1 MGIRITRNWELG
13 TRNSKKKESLPIMKA
28 FATENI
34 RNLAVIGHGDA
45 GKTQLVSSM
54 LYVAGSATR
63 WGKVD
68 EGTTITDYDE
78 DSIERK
84 VSLNNNF
91 AHAEYQDTKINF
103 IDTPGY
109 AAFVSHARPALRVAD
124 CALVV
129 VDGVHGIEVQTEK
142 TWQYANEF
150 LLPRFM
156 VINKIDKEHAD
167 FGHALETA
175 ADSFARSIVPFT
187 LPIGREGSFRG
198 VIDVVHQK
206 AYEFDDN
213 GKAKAIGIPS
223 EEKALLD
230 STRERLIEI
239 VAESDDALME
249 KYFAEGTLPEEDI
262 IPNLARAIAAS
273 KLCPV
278 YAASATTL
286 VGLQILLDHLVEFAP
301 NPATHEMEYG
311 FADNEMT
318 GDRINRK
325 YNNDEPFSAY
335 VFRTIADPFAGR
347 INVMKV
353 VSGKIT
359 HDANVRNTSRDT
371 DERLGALHVIS
382 GKTLDKVD
390 SAATGD
396 IIAVVKLKD
405 TQTGD
410 TLSDKAKPIVY
421 PKVEYPEAAIAFAIE
436 PKSRADED
444 KISGALHKILEED
457 PSLHFERDPQ
467 TNEFILSGSG
477 QLHIETVVKKLEN
490 RYHVEVTLHPPKV
503 PYKETIT
510 QQAEVQG
517 RHKKQSGGR
526 GQFGDCKV
534 IFEPLERGGGF
545 EWVDK
550 IFGGSVPQNF
560 RPAIEKGIIEAA
572 ASGAVA
578 GYPLVDF
585 KVTLIDG
592 SFHAVD
598 SDEHSFRAAGRKAF
612 RAAMEKVK
620 PTLLEPIMD
629 VEVFTPQ
636 EVSGDIMGD
645 LNSRRGRVGGMEV
658 RGKQQVIKAKV
669 PLAEMLDY
677 QSKLNS
683 VTQAR
688 GSYHMQFSHYDPLP
702 GNLAQKVIDEAVA
715 AGRVRAHDD
724 DE

>member
-1 MGIRITRNWELG
+1 
-13 TRNSKKKESLPIMKA
+13 MKA
-28 FATENI
+28 FSTENI

-45 GKTQLVSSM
+45 GKTQLVSS
-54 LYVAGSATR
+54 LLHVAGTSHR

-78 DSIERK
+78 DSIARK
-84 VSLNNNF
+84 VSLNNNL
-91 AHAEYQDTKINF
+91 AHTEHKDTKINL

-156 VINKIDKEHAD
+156 AVNKLDKEHAD
-167 FGHALETA
+167 FGHAIETA
-175 ADSFARSIVPFT
+175 ASSFARSIVPFT
-187 LPIGREGSFRG
+187 LPIGTEANFRG
-198 VIDVVHQK
+198 VVDVVHQK
-206 AYEFDDN
+206 AYEFDEH
-213 GKAKAIGIPS
+213 GKAKEIPLP
-223 EEKALLD
+223 EEGRD
-230 STRERLIEI
+230 IFERTRERLIEI

-249 KYFAEGTLPEEDI
+249 KYFADGTLPEEDI
-262 IPNLARAIAAS
+262 YPNLARAIANS

-278 YAASATTL
+278 YAVSSTNL
-286 VGLQILLDHLVEFAP
+286 VGLQILLDHIVEFAP
-301 NPATHEMEYG
+301 NPATHESESGYK
-311 FADNEMT
+311 DNDMA
-318 GDRINRK
+318 GDRIARK
-325 YNNDEPFSAY
+325 YSPDEPFSAY

-353 VSGKIT
+353 TSGKVT
-359 HDANVRNTSRDT
+359 SDATVYNSTRDT
-371 DERLGALHVIS
+371 MERLGALHVLE
-382 GKTLDKVD
+382 GKTLDKVPE
-390 SAATGD
+390 ATVGD
-396 IIAVVKLKD
+396 IIAVVKLRE

-410 TLSDKAKPIVY
+410 TLCDRANPIVY
-421 PKVEYPEAAIAFAIE
+421 PPVEYPEAAIAFAIE
-436 PKSRADED
+436 PKSRADEE
-444 KISGALHKILEED
+444 KISVALHKILEED
-457 PSLHFERDPQ
+457 PSLHFDRDPQ
-467 TNEFILSGSG
+467 TKEFILSGSG
-477 QLHIETVVKKLEN
+477 QLHIETVVDKLKN
-490 RYHVEVTLHPPKV
+490 RYHVEVALHPPKV

-510 QQAEVQG
+510 MQAEVQG

-534 IFEPLERGGGF
+534 IFEPLERGKGF

-550 IFGGSVPQNF
+550 IFGGAIPQNF
-560 RPAIEKGIIEAA
+560 RPAVEKGILEAA
-572 ASGAVA
+572 QAGAVA

-592 SFHAVD
+592 SYHTVD
-598 SDEHSFRAAGRKAF
+598 SDEHSFKAAGRKAY
-612 RAAMEKVK
+612 RAAMEKAK

-636 EVSGDIMGD
+636 EFSGDIMGD
-645 LNSRRGRVGGMEV
+645 LNSRRGRVSGMDM

-669 PLAEMLDY
+669 PLSEMLDY

-702 GNLAQKVIDEAVA
+702 HNLADKVIQEAVA
-715 AGRVRAHDD
+715 AGRVRAHEE

>member
-1 MGIRITRNWELG
+1 
-13 TRNSKKKESLPIMKA
+13 MKS

-45 GKTQLVSSM
+45 GKTQLVSS
-54 LYVAGSATR
+54 LLHVAGTSHR

-68 EGTTITDYDE
+68 EGTTITDYEE
-78 DSIERK
+78 DSIARK

-91 AHAEYQDTKINF
+91 AHAEYKDTKINF

-156 VINKIDKEHAD
+156 VINKLDKEHSD

-175 ADSFARSIVPFT
+175 TQSFARSIVPFT
-187 LPIGREGSFRG
+187 LPIGTEANFKG
-198 VIDVVHQK
+198 VVDVVHQK
-206 AYEFDDN
+206 AYEFDAD
-213 GKAKAIGIPS
+213 GKAKEIPMP
-223 EEKALLD
+223 EQGRDIFER
-230 STRERLIEI
+230 TRERLIEI

-249 KYFAEGTLPEEDI
+249 KYFAEGTLPEEDVY
-262 IPNLARAIAAS
+262 PNLAKAIAAS

-278 YAASATTL
+278 YAVSSANA
-286 VGLQILLDHLVEFAP
+286 VGLQILLDHIVEFAP
-301 NPATHEMEYG
+301 NPAVHEAEYG
-311 FADNEMT
+311 FANNDMS
-318 GDRINRK
+318 GDRISRK
-325 YNNDEPFSAY
+325 YSNDEPFSAY

-347 INVMKV
+347 INVFKV
-353 VSGKIT
+353 ISGRVAS
-359 HDANVRNTSRDT
+359 DATVQNSTRESA
-371 DERLGALHVIS
+371 ERLGALHYIQ
-382 GKTLDKVD
+382 GKTLDKVNE
-390 SAATGD
+390 ANTGD

-410 TLSDKAKPIVY
+410 TLTDKAKPIVY
-421 PKVEYPEAAIAFAIE
+421 PPVEYPEAAIAFAIE
-436 PKSRADED
+436 PKSRADEE
-444 KISGALHKILEED
+444 KISAALHKILEED
-457 PSLHFERDPQ
+457 PSLHFDRDPQ
-467 TNEFILSGSG
+467 TKEFILSGSG
-477 QLHIETVVKKLEN
+477 QLHIETVVDKLRN
-490 RYHVEVTLHPPKV
+490 RFHVEVTLHPPKV

-510 QQAEVQG
+510 QTVEVQG

-534 IFEPLERGGGF
+534 IFEPKGRGEGF

-550 IFGGSVPQNF
+550 IFGGAIPQNF
-560 RPAIEKGIIEAA
+560 RPAVEKGILEAA
-572 ASGAVA
+572 QAGAVA

-592 SFHAVD
+592 SYHTVD
-598 SDEHSFRAAGRKAF
+598 SDEHSFKAAGRKAY
-612 RAAMEKVK
+612 RAAMEKAK

-636 EVSGDIMGD
+636 EFSGDIMGD
-645 LNSRRGRVGGMEV
+645 LNSRRGRVSGMDM

-669 PLAEMLDY
+669 PLSEMLDY

-702 GNLAQKVIDEAVA
+702 HNLADKVIQEAVA
-715 AGRVRAHDD
+715 SGRVRAHD
-724 DE
+724 EEE

>member
-1 MGIRITRNWELG
+1 
-13 TRNSKKKESLPIMKA
+13 MKA

-45 GKTQLVSSM
+45 GKTQLVSS
-54 LYVAGSATR
+54 LLHVAGTQNR

-68 EGTTITDYDE
+68 EGTTVTDYDE

-91 AHAEYQDTKINF
+91 AHLEYKDTKINL

-109 AAFVSHARPALRVAD
+109 AAFVSHARPALRISD

-156 VINKIDKEHAD
+156 VINKLDKEHSD

-175 ADSFARSIVPFT
+175 TASFARSIVPFT
-187 LPIGREGSFRG
+187 LPIGAEGDFKG
-198 VIDVVHQK
+198 VVDVVHQK
-206 AYEFDDN
+206 AYEFDDD
-213 GKAKAIGIPS
+213 GKPKEIPIP
-223 EEKALLD
+223 EESQSLFET
-230 STRERLIEI
+230 TRERIIEL

-249 KYFAEGTLPEEDI
+249 KYFESGTLDEEDI
-262 IPNLARAIAAS
+262 YPNLAAAIGKS
-273 KLCPV
+273 RLCPV
-278 YAASATTL
+278 YAVSAING
-286 VGLQILLDHLVEFAP
+286 VGLSILLDHIVEFAP
-301 NPATHEMEYG
+301 DPAHHESEYG
-311 FADNEMT
+311 FTDNDMT
-318 GDRINRK
+318 GERITRK
-325 YNNDEPFSAY
+325 YSNDEPFSAY

-353 VSGKIT
+353 VSGKISS
-359 HDANVRNTSRDT
+359 DATVQNTTRDT
-371 DERLGALHVIS
+371 AERLGALHVIQ
-382 GKTLDKVD
+382 GKTLDKVNE
-390 SAATGD
+390 AATGD

-421 PKVEYPEAAIAFAIE
+421 PMVEYPEAAIAFAIE

-467 TNEFILSGSG
+467 TKEFILSGSG
-477 QLHIETVVKKLEN
+477 QLHIETVVKKLEQ
-490 RYHVEVTLHPPKV
+490 RYHVEVALHPPKV

-510 QQAEVQG
+510 QQVEVQG

-534 IFEPLERGGGF
+534 IFEPLGRGAGF

-572 ASGAVA
+572 QGGAVA

-612 RAAMEKVK
+612 RAAMEKAR

-669 PLAEMLDY
+669 PLSEMLDY

-702 GNLAQKVIDEAVA
+702 ANLLKSVVDEAVA
-715 AGRVRAHDD
+715 TGRVRAHED

>member
-1 MGIRITRNWELG
+1 
-13 TRNSKKKESLPIMKA
+13 MKA

-45 GKTQLVSSM
+45 GKTQLVSS
-54 LYVAGSATR
+54 LLHVAGTSPR

-68 EGTTITDYDE
+68 EGTTVTDYEE
-78 DSIERK
+78 DSIARK

-91 AHAEYQDTKINF
+91 AHTEYKDTKINF

-156 VINKIDKEHAD
+156 VINKLDKEHSD

-175 ADSFARSIVPFT
+175 THSFARSIVPFT
-187 LPIGREGSFRG
+187 LPIGSEANFKG
-198 VIDVVHQK
+198 VVDVVHQK
-206 AYEFDDN
+206 AYEFDAD
-213 GKAKAIGIPS
+213 GKAKEIPLPDAGKDIF
-223 EEKALLD
+223 ER
-230 STRERLIEI
+230 TRDRLIEI

-249 KYFAEGTLPEEDI
+249 EYFENGTLPEEKI
-262 IPNLARAIAAS
+262 YPNLAKAIASS

-278 YAASATTL
+278 YAVSALTGA
-286 VGLQILLDHLVEFAP
+286 GLSILLDHIVEFAP

-318 GDRINRK
+318 GERINRK
-325 YNNDEPFSAY
+325 YSNDEPFSAY

-353 VSGKIT
+353 VSGKIASDATVRNST
-359 HDANVRNTSRDT
+359 HDS

-382 GKTLDKVD
+382 GKTLDKVNE
-390 SAATGD
+390 AATGD

-410 TLSDKAKPIVY
+410 TLCDKAKQIVY

-436 PKSRADED
+436 PKSRADEE
-444 KISGALHKILEED
+444 KISVALHKILEED
-457 PSLHFERDPQ
+457 PSLHFDRDPQ
-467 TNEFILSGSG
+467 TKEFILSGSG
-477 QLHIETVVKKLEN
+477 QLHIETVVKKLED

-510 QQAEVQG
+510 ATAEVQG

-550 IFGGSVPQNF
+550 IFGGAVPQNF

-592 SFHAVD
+592 SYHTVD

-645 LNSRRGRVGGMEV
+645 LNSRRGRVGGMEM

-669 PLAEMLDY
+669 PLSEMLDY

-702 GNLAQKVIDEAVA
+702 HNLADKVIQEAVA
-715 AGRVRAHDD
+715 SGRVRAHEEDD
-724 DE
+724 

>member
-1 MGIRITRNWELG
+1 
-13 TRNSKKKESLPIMKA
+13 MKA
-28 FATENI
+28 FTTENI

-54 LYVAGSATR
+54 LHVAGTTNR

-68 EGTTITDYDE
+68 EGTTVTDYED

-84 VSLNNNF
+84 ISLNNNF
-91 AHAEYQDTKINF
+91 AHLEYKDTKINL

-124 CALVV
+124 CTIVV

-150 LLPRFM
+150 LLPRVM
-156 VINKIDKEHAD
+156 VINKLEKENAD
-167 FGHALETA
+167 FGHTLDTA
-175 ADSFARSIVPFT
+175 TQSFARSIVPFT
-187 LPIGREGSFRG
+187 LPIGSEANFRG
-198 VIDVVHQK
+198 VVDVVHQK
-206 AYEFDDN
+206 AYEFDAD
-213 GKAKAIGIPS
+213 GKAKGIAIPS
-223 EEKALLD
+223 EGKALLD
-230 STRERLIEI
+230 ATRERLIEL

-249 KYFAEGTLPEEDI
+249 KYFENGTLPEEDI
-262 IPNLARAIAAS
+262 IPNLARAIAAG

-278 YAASATTL
+278 YAVSATTL

-301 NPATHEMEYG
+301 NPATHESEYG
-311 FADNEMT
+311 FTDNDMT
-318 GDRINRK
+318 GDRVSRK
-325 YNNDEPFSAY
+325 YSNDEPFSAY
-335 VFRTIADPFAGR
+335 VFRTIADPFSGR
-347 INVMKV
+347 VNVMKV
-353 VSGKIT
+353 VSGKVAT
-359 HDANVRNTSRDT
+359 DATVYNSTRDT
-371 DERLGALHVIS
+371 SERLGALHVIS
-382 GKTLDKVD
+382 GKTLDKVNEA
-390 SAATGD
+390 STGD

-410 TLSDKAKPIVY
+410 TLCDKAKPIVY

-444 KISGALHKILEED
+444 KISAALHKILEED
-457 PSLHFERDPQ
+457 PSLHFDRDTQ
-467 TNEFILSGSG
+467 TKEFILSGSG
-477 QLHIETVVKKLEN
+477 QLHIETVVKKLAD

-510 QQAEVQG
+510 QQVEVQG

-526 GQFGDCKV
+526 GQFGDCKC
-534 IFEPLERGGGF
+534 IFEPLDRGAGF
-545 EWVDK
+545 VWVDK
-550 IFGGSVPQNF
+550 IFGGSVPHNF
-560 RPAIEKGIIEAA
+560 RPAIERGIVEAA
-572 ASGAVA
+572 AGGAIA

-592 SFHAVD
+592 SYHAVD

-612 RAAMEKVK
+612 RAAIEKSK

-645 LNSRRGRVGGMEV
+645 LNSRRGRVSGMDV

-669 PLAEMLDY
+669 PLSEMLDY

-702 GNLAQKVIDEAVA
+702 GNLVQKVIDESVA
-715 AGRVRAHDD
+715 AGRVRAHED

>member
-1 MGIRITRNWELG
+1 
-13 TRNSKKKESLPIMKA
+13 MKA
-28 FATENI
+28 FTTEHL
-34 RNLAVIGHGDA
+34 RNMAVIGHGDA
-45 GKTQLVSSM
+45 GKTQLTAS
-54 LYVAGSATR
+54 LAYVAGSTPR

-68 EGTTITDYDE
+68 EGTAITDFDE

-91 AHAEYQDTKINF
+91 AHLEYTDSKINL

-109 AAFVSHARPALRVAD
+109 AAFVAHARPALRVAD

-175 ADSFARSIVPFT
+175 TSSFARSIVPFT
-187 LPIGREGSFRG
+187 LPIGKEGDFKG
-198 VIDVVHQK
+198 VVDVVHQK
-206 AYEFDDN
+206 AYEFDSN
-213 GKAKAIGIPS
+213 GKAKEIPIP
-223 EEKALLD
+223 ETGRD
-230 STRERLIEI
+230 VFDRTRERLIEI

-249 KYFAEGTLPEEDI
+249 KYFSDGTLPEEDI
-262 IPNLARAIAAS
+262 YPNLAKAIAAS

-278 YAASATTL
+278 YAVSANTL
-286 VGLQILLDHLVEFAP
+286 VGLQILLDHIVEFAP
-301 NPATHEMEYG
+301 NPATHEAEYG
-311 FADNEMT
+311 FTNPEMV
-318 GDRINRK
+318 GDRVSRK
-325 YNNDEPFSAY
+325 YSNDEPFSAY

-347 INVMKV
+347 INVMKI
-353 VSGKIT
+353 VSGKIAS
-359 HDANVRNTSRDT
+359 DATVFNSTRDT
-371 DERLGALHVIS
+371 TERLGALHVIN
-382 GKTLDKVD
+382 GKTLDKINE
-390 SAATGD
+390 AQTGD

-410 TLSDKAKPIVY
+410 TLCDKSNVIVY

-436 PKSRADED
+436 PKSRADEE
-444 KISGALHKILEED
+444 KISVALHKILEED
-457 PSLHFERDPQ
+457 PSLHFDRDPQ
-467 TNEFILSGSG
+467 TKEFILSGSG
-477 QLHIETVVKKLEN
+477 QLHIETVVDKLNN
-490 RYHVEVTLHPPKV
+490 RYHVEVALHPPKV

-510 QQAEVQG
+510 SQVEVQG

-526 GQFGDCKV
+526 GQFGDCKC
-534 IFEPLERGGGF
+534 IFEPLERGAGF

-550 IFGGSVPQNF
+550 IFGGAIPQNF
-560 RPAIEKGIIEAA
+560 RPAVEKGILEAA
-572 ASGAVA
+572 QTGYVA
-578 GYPLVDF
+578 GYPMVDF
-585 KVTLIDG
+585 RVTLIDG
-592 SFHAVD
+592 SYHTVD
-598 SDEHSFRAAGRKAF
+598 SDEHSFKAAGRKAY
-612 RAAMEKVK
+612 RAAMEKAK

-645 LNSRRGRVGGMEV
+645 LNSRRGRVAGMDM

-669 PLAEMLDY
+669 PLSEMLDY

-702 GNLAQKVIDEAVA
+702 HNLAQKVIDEAVA

-724 DE
+724 ED

>member
-1 MGIRITRNWELG
+1 
-13 TRNSKKKESLPIMKA
+13 MKS
-28 FATENI
+28 FTTENI

-45 GKTQLVSSM
+45 GKTQLVSS
-54 LYVAGSATR
+54 LLHVAGTQGR

-78 DSIERK
+78 DSIARK
-84 VSLNNNF
+84 VSLNNNL
-91 AHAEYQDTKINF
+91 AHAEYKDTKINF

-129 VDGVHGIEVQTEK
+129 VDAVHGIEVQTEK

-156 VINKIDKEHAD
+156 IINKIDKEHGD

-175 ADSFARSIVPFT
+175 TASFARSIVPFT
-187 LPIGREGSFRG
+187 LPIGAEGNFKG
-198 VIDVVHQK
+198 VVDVVHQK
-206 AYEFDDN
+206 AYEFDAM
-213 GKAKAIGIPS
+213 GKAKEIPMP
-223 EEKALLD
+223 EEGRDIFEK
-230 STRERLIEI
+230 TRERLIEI

-249 KYFAEGTLPEEDI
+249 EYFENGTLPEEKI
-262 IPNLARAIAAS
+262 YPNLAKAIAAS

-278 YAASATTL
+278 YATSGNTL
-286 VGLQILLDHLVEFAP
+286 VGLQILLDHIVEFAP
-301 NPATHEMEYG
+301 DPAHHEAEWG
-311 FADNEMT
+311 FADNSME
-318 GDRINRK
+318 GDHISRK
-325 YNNDEPFSAY
+325 YSPDEPFSAY

-347 INVMKV
+347 ISIMKII
-353 VSGKIT
+353 SGKVAA
-359 HDANVRNTSRDT
+359 DATVFNSTRETM
-371 DERLGALHVIS
+371 ERLGPLHCVS
-382 GKTLDKVD
+382 GKTLDKCD
-390 SAATGD
+390 SASTGD
-396 IIAVVKLKD
+396 IIACVKLKD

-410 TLSDKAKPIVY
+410 TLCDKAKPIVY
-421 PKVEYPEAAIAFAIE
+421 PPVEYPESAIAFAIE

-444 KISGALHKILEED
+444 KISQAIHKILEED
-457 PSLHFERDPQ
+457 PSLHFDRDPQ
-467 TNEFILSGSG
+467 TKEFILSGSG
-477 QLHIETVVKKLEN
+477 QLHIETVVDKLKN

-510 QQAEVQG
+510 GQAEVQG

-534 IFEPLERGGGF
+534 IFEPLPRGSGF

-550 IFGGSVPQNF
+550 IFGGAVPQNF
-560 RPAIEKGIIEAA
+560 RPAIEKGIVEAA
-572 ASGAVA
+572 QSGAVA
-578 GYPLVDF
+578 GYPMVDF

-592 SFHAVD
+592 SYHTVD
-598 SDEHSFRAAGRKAF
+598 SDEHSFKAAGRKAF

-629 VEVFTPQ
+629 VEVFCPQ

-645 LNSRRGRVGGMEV
+645 LNSRRGRVAGMET

-669 PLAEMLDY
+669 PLSEMLDY

-715 AGRVRAHDD
+715 SGRVRAHED

>member
-1 MGIRITRNWELG
+1 
-13 TRNSKKKESLPIMKA
+13 MKA

-45 GKTQLVSSM
+45 GKTQLVSS
-54 LYVAGSATR
+54 LLHVAGTQSR

-68 EGTTITDYDE
+68 EGTTITDYEE

-84 VSLNNNF
+84 ISLNNNF
-91 AHAEYQDTKINF
+91 ANLEYKETKINL

-156 VINKIDKEHAD
+156 VVNKLDKEHSN
-167 FGHALETA
+167 FGHALDTA
-175 ADSFARSIVPFT
+175 TQSFARSIVPFK
-187 LPIGREGSFRG
+187 LPIGTETEFRG
-198 VIDVVHQK
+198 VVDVVHQK
-206 AYEFDDN
+206 AYEFDAT
-213 GKAKAIGIPS
+213 GKAKEIPIPD
-223 EEKALLD
+223 EGRGLFE
-230 STRERLIEI
+230 STRERIIEL

-249 KYFAEGTLPEEDI
+249 KYFENGTLDEEDI
-262 IPNLARAIAAS
+262 YPNLAAAISKS

-278 YAASATTL
+278 YAVSALNL

-301 NPATHEMEYG
+301 NPAAHESEYG
-311 FADNEMT
+311 FTDNEMT
-318 GDRINRK
+318 GDRISRR
-325 YNNDEPFSAY
+325 YSNDEPFSAY

-353 VSGKIT
+353 VSGKIAN
-359 HDANVRNTSRDT
+359 DATVYNSTRETM
-371 DERLGALHVIS
+371 ERLGALHAIS
-382 GKTLDKVD
+382 GKTLDKVNE
-390 SAATGD
+390 AATGD
-396 IIAVVKLKD
+396 IVAVVKLKD

-410 TLSDKAKPIVY
+410 TLSEKGKAIVY

-436 PKSRADED
+436 PKSRADDD
-444 KISGALHKILEED
+444 KISAALHRILEED
-457 PSLHFERDPQ
+457 PSLHFDRDTQ
-467 TNEFILSGSG
+467 TKEFILSGSG
-477 QLHIETVVKKLEN
+477 QLHIETVVKKLAD

-510 QQAEVQG
+510 QQVEVQG

-534 IFEPLERGGGF
+534 IFEPLDRGAGF

-550 IFGGSVPQNF
+550 IFGGAVPQNF

-592 SFHAVD
+592 SYHTVD

-612 RAAMEKVK
+612 RAAMEKAR

-645 LNSRRGRVGGMEV
+645 LNSRRGRVSGMDM

-702 GNLAQKVIDEAVA
+702 HNLSDKVVQEAVA
-715 AGRVRAHDD
+715 AGRVRAHEE

>member
-1 MGIRITRNWELG
+1 
-13 TRNSKKKESLPIMKA
+13 MKA
-28 FATENI
+28 FTTENI
-34 RNLAVIGHGDA
+34 RNLAIIGHGDA
-45 GKTQLVSSM
+45 GKTQLVAS
-54 LYVAGSATR
+54 LLQLAGATNR

-68 EGTTITDYDE
+68 EGTTVTDHDE

-91 AHAEYQDTKINF
+91 AHLEYKDTKLNF

-150 LLPRFM
+150 MLPRFM
-156 VINKIDKEHAD
+156 VINKLEKEHAD
-167 FGHALETA
+167 FGHALDTA
-175 ADSFARSIVPFT
+175 ANSFARSIVPFT
-187 LPIGREGSFRG
+187 LPIGSEANFRG
-198 VIDVVHQK
+198 VVDVVHQK
-206 AYEFDDN
+206 AYEFDEN
-213 GKAKAIGIPS
+213 GKARGIAIPS
-223 EEKALLD
+223 EGKALLD
-230 STRERLIEI
+230 STRERLIEL

-249 KYFAEGTLPEEDI
+249 KYFENGTLPEEDI
-262 IPNLARAIAAS
+262 VPNLARAIANS

-278 YAASATTL
+278 YAVSAITMA
-286 VGLQILLDHLVEFAP
+286 GLSILLDHIVEFAP
-301 NPATHEMEYG
+301 NPATHESEMG
-311 FADNEMT
+311 FTNPELT

-347 INVMKV
+347 INIMKV
-353 VSGKIT
+353 VSGKISS
-359 HDANVRNTSRDT
+359 DATVQNTSRDVP
-371 DERLGALHVIS
+371 ERLGTLHVIQ
-382 GKTLDKVD
+382 GKTLDKVPE
-390 SAATGD
+390 AATGD
-396 IIAVVKLKD
+396 IIAVVKLKE

-421 PKVEYPEAAIAFAIE
+421 PPVEYPEAAIAFAIE

-457 PSLHFERDPQ
+457 PSLHFDRDPQ
-467 TNEFILSGSG
+467 TKEFILSGSG
-477 QLHIETVVKKLEN
+477 QLHIETVVGKLLN
-490 RYHVEVTLHPPKV
+490 RYHVEVALHPPKV

-510 QQAEVQG
+510 MPAEVQG

-534 IFEPLERGGGF
+534 IFEPLERGEGF
-545 EWVDK
+545 VWVDK
-550 IFGGSVPQNF
+550 IFGGSVPANF
-560 RPAIEKGIIEAA
+560 RPAIEKGIVEAA
-572 ASGAVA
+572 QGGAVA

-592 SFHAVD
+592 SFHQVD

-620 PTLLEPIMD
+620 PTLLEPVMD

-636 EVSGDIMGD
+636 EVAGDIMGD
-645 LNSRRGRVGGMEV
+645 LNSRRGRVSGMEV

-669 PLAEMLDY
+669 PLSEMLDY

-702 GNLAQKVIDEAVA
+702 GNLLKKVVDEAVA
-715 AGRVRAHDD
+715 SGRVRAHED